1 MDTDIHN
8 LQRNDQKDVQR
19 WVPIASKK
27 KQKQPNL
34 SRPENTPMSIAAP
47 GSRTF
52 DLSRSHL
59 YCHLDRTLLAGSLW
73 VLCTL
78 ASNTVNYFLSLF
90 SARASEPLST
100 YHFFLSNSSN
110 IYMLPPTAT
119 LPPAIMGDTVM
130 EHSKGPE

>member
-1 MDTDIHN
+1 MDTNIHN

-59 YCHLDRTLLAGSLW
+59 YCHLDRTLLADGLR

-78 ASNTVNYFLSLF
+78 ASNTLSITSSVSSLHGLQSPYQPITFSFPFLP
-90 SARASEPLST
+90 ASTCCLQQPLC
-100 YHFFLSNSSN
+100 
-110 IYMLPPTAT
+110 LPPSRETQ
-119 LPPAIMGDTVM
+119 
-130 EHSKGPE
+130 